1 MGPASAEQ
9 REEALHR
16 VRDMMARTR
25 RRSGCEA
32 PAAFPGCCAARRS
45 LRRGA
50 LLIRGP
56 VGAKVWGP
64 GSAEQREEALHRV
77 RDMMAR
83 TRRRS
88 GCVAPAAFP
97 GCCAARRSLR
107 RGALLIRGPCRRESM
122 GPASAEQ
129 REDALHRVRD
139 TMVLPAATPRLS
151 FLQIQHRPRRHDA
164 AGINVAMTFVVM
176 MLDVKQV
183 HGLRDQRLPI
193 KFFQIAL

>member
-1 MGPASAEQ
+1 MISSSTGRTRRGRRHSASGFPGRCAARRSLRRGALLIRGPCWRESMGSDSAEQ

-45 LRRGA
+45 LRCGA
-50 LLIRGP
+50 LLIQDPCRRESM
-56 VGAKVWGP
+56 GP

-77 RDMMAR
+77 RDMM
-83 TRRRS
+83 
-88 GCVAPAAFP
+88 
-97 GCCAARRSLR
+97 
-107 RGALLIRGPCRRESM
+107 
-122 GPASAEQ
+122 
-129 REDALHRVRD
+129 
-139 TMVLPAATPRLS
+139 VLPAATPRLS
-151 FLQIQHRPRRHDA
+151 FLQIQHRSRRHDA
-164 AGINVAMTFVVM
+164 AGINVAMAFVVM
-176 MLDVKQV
+176 MLDVEQV